1 MPCRGCATPI
11 VRATGY
17 GLSETVEEY
26 LRLCR
31 EELLVLVQVESS
43 AGVEAIPEI
52 AEVDGVDGIFLGP
65 YDLGSNSMA
74 FPRLE
79 KILRNN
85 AIVILVLLLYNPW
98 F

>member
-1 MPCRGCATPI
+1 M

-74 FPRLE
+74 FPGL
-79 KILRNN
+79 KK
-85 AIVILVLLLYNPW
+85 